1 MTLINFLRF
10 YMVAKVMIILHPF
23 LSFGVAFSSDKAHNL
38 FTAMFDPR
46 YKTVLGGY
54 L

>member
-1 MTLINFLRF
+1 
-10 YMVAKVMIILHPF
+10 MVAEVMIILHPF